1 MGLSCLTLTGNNLLW
16 LQNEG
21 SGENSA
27 IWHVFAISATELLA
41 LDAVFIP
48 IQLGVA
54 CLVRGNSLSTGL
66 EGGAALGPSSP
77 GAENQN
83 PKPGE
88 CGDGGRLHGK
98 KAY

>member
-27 IWHVFAISATELLA
+27 MWHVFAISATELLA

-48 IQLGVA
+48 IQHGVA
-54 CLVRGNSLSTGL
+54 SFHRGDGLSTGL
-66 EGGAALGPSSP
+66 EGGAVLSPSGSR
-77 GAENQN
+77 AENQN
-83 PKPGE
+83 PEAGE
-88 CGDGGRLHGK
+88 CGDS
-98 KAY
+98 